1 MKIGFDAKR
10 AFNNKSGLGNY
21 SRNLI
26 RGIIKNNPLED
37 YFLFNSEASRYKLQD
52 FLEKRSN
59 IHLVEP
65 QSFWGKEFPGWWR
78 SYGITKNANQL
89 NLDLYHG
96 LSNEIPLNSHLMK
109 AKKLITVHDLI
120 FMRFPEFYNA
130 ADRKMYTIKTKK
142 SCALADGIVA
152 VSEQT
157 KNDLIE
163 FLDVPKE
170 KIHVIYQTCDE
181 NFFHDNEYTTNDN
194 SPEKLL
200 PDNYILYVG
209 TIEQR
214 KNLLAL
220 VRAIHELDKTM
231 QVTLLVVG
239 KETSYSKEVVAY
251 VERFGLERRVVFMKS
266 VNNAL
271 MPLIY
276 RKAKAFIYPSIY
288 EGFGI
293 PIIEAL
299 VSKVPVITTRGGC
312 FPEAAGPGSV
322 FVDPD
327 NAEELADAI
336 RLVLTDEAKR
346 KEMIATGYAYAQ
358 QFKPAVCA
366 ENMFNLYKKICD
378 Q

>member
-26 RGIIKNNPLED
+26 SGIIKNNPLED
-37 YFLFNSEASRYKLQD
+37 YFLFNSDTSRYKLHD
-52 FLEKRSN
+52 FLEKKSN

-120 FMRFPEFYNA
+120 FMRYPEFYNA
-130 ADRKMYTIKTKK
+130 ADRKMYTVKTKK

-181 NFFHDNEYTTNDN
+181 NFFYDNEYTTNDN

-209 TIEQR
+209 TVEQR

-231 QVTLLVVG
+231 QVTLVVVG
-239 KETSYSKEVVAY
+239 KETSYLKEVSAY

-276 RKAKAFIYPSIY
+276 RKAKAFVYPSIY

-293 PIIEAL
+293 PILEAL
-299 VSKVPVITTRGGC
+299 ASKVPVITTRGGC

-336 RLVLTDEAKR
+336 RLVLNDEAKR

-366 ENMFNLYKKICD
+366 ENMFNLYKKICA

>member
-26 RGIIKNNPLED
+26 RSIIKNNPLED

-231 QVTLLVVG
+231 QVTLVVVG
-239 KETSYSKEVVAY
+239 KETSYSKEVSAY

-366 ENMFNLYKKICD
+366 ENMFNLYKKICN

>member
-37 YFLFNSEASRYKLQD
+37 YFLFNSETSRYKLQD
-52 FLEKRSN
+52 FLEKKSN

-65 QSFWGKEFPGWWR
+65 QSFWGKEFPSWWR

-120 FMRFPEFYNA
+120 FMRYPEFYNA
-130 ADRKMYTIKTKK
+130 ADRKMYTVKTKK

-181 NFFHDNEYTTNDN
+181 NFFHDNEYNTYDN

-209 TIEQR
+209 TVEQR

-231 QVTLLVVG
+231 QVTLVVVG
-239 KETSYSKEVVAY
+239 KETSYLKEVSAY
-251 VERFGLERRVVFMKS
+251 VERYGLERRVVFMKS
-266 VNNAL
+266 VNNTL

-276 RKAKAFIYPSIY
+276 RKAKAFVYPSIY

-327 NAEELADAI
+327 SAEELADAI
-336 RLVLTDEAKR
+336 RLVLTDVAKR

-358 QFKPAVCA
+358 QFQPAVCA

>member
-26 RGIIKNNPLED
+26 RGIIKNNPTED
-37 YFLFNSEASRYKLQD
+37 YFLFNSDDSRYKLQD

-59 IHLVEP
+59 IHLIEP
-65 QSFWGKEFPGWWR
+65 ESFWAKEFTGWWR
-78 SYGITKNANQL
+78 SYGITKKANSL
-89 NLDLYHG
+89 GLDIYHG

-109 AKKLITVHDLI
+109 AKKIITVHDLI
-120 FMRFPEFYNA
+120 FMRYPEFYNA
-130 ADRKMYTIKTKK
+130 ADRKMYTHKTKK
-142 SCALADGIVA
+142 SCALADAIVA

-157 KNDLIE
+157 KIDLIE
-163 FLDVPKE
+163 LLQVPE
-170 KIHVIYQTCDE
+170 DKIHVIYQTCDE
-181 NFFHDNEYTTNDN
+181 NFFYPHDYTTNDH

-200 PDNYILYVG
+200 PEEFILYVG

-220 VRAIHELDKTM
+220 VKAIHELDKTM
-231 QVTLLVVG
+231 QATLVVVG
-239 KETSYSKEVVAY
+239 KETNYAKEVRTY
-251 VERFGLERRVVFMKS
+251 VERFGLEKRVIFMKS

-276 RKAKAFIYPSIY
+276 RKAKAFIYPSLY

-293 PIIEAL
+293 PILEAL
-299 VSKVPVITTRGGC
+299 ISKVPVITTRGGC
-312 FPEAAGPGSV
+312 FHESAGPASI

-336 RLVLTDEAKR
+336 KLVLNNEGKR
-346 KEMIATGYAYAQ
+346 QEMIRIGYDYAQ
-358 QFKPAVCA
+358 KFNPATCA
-366 ENMFNLYKKICD
+366 QNMFELYKKVCN
-378 Q
+378 

>member
-231 QVTLLVVG
+231 QVTLVVVG
-239 KETSYSKEVVAY
+239 KETSYSKEVSAY

-276 RKAKAFIYPSIY
+276 RKAKAFVYPSIY

-336 RLVLTDEAKR
+336 RLVLSDEAKR

-366 ENMFNLYKKICD
+366 ENMFNLYKKICN

>member
-1 MKIGFDAKR
+1 M
-10 AFNNKSGLGNY
+10 S
-21 SRNLI
+21 
-26 RGIIKNNPLED
+26 
-37 YFLFNSEASRYKLQD
+37 
-52 FLEKRSN
+52 
-59 IHLVEP
+59 
-65 QSFWGKEFPGWWR
+65 
-78 SYGITKNANQL
+78 
-89 NLDLYHG
+89 
-96 LSNEIPLNSHLMK
+96 
-109 AKKLITVHDLI
+109 
-120 FMRFPEFYNA
+120 
-130 ADRKMYTIKTKK
+130 
-142 SCALADGIVA
+142 
-152 VSEQT
+152 
-157 KNDLIE
+157 
-163 FLDVPKE
+163 
-170 KIHVIYQTCDE
+170 

-209 TIEQR
+209 TVEQR

-231 QVTLLVVG
+231 QVTLVVVG
-239 KETSYSKEVVAY
+239 KETSYLKEVSAY

-276 RKAKAFIYPSIY
+276 RKAKAFVYPSIY

>member
-26 RGIIKNNPLED
+26 RGIIKGNPAED
-37 YFLFNSEASRYKLQD
+37 YFLFNSESSRYKLQD

-65 QSFWGKEFPGWWR
+65 QSFWAKEFPGWWR
-78 SYGITKNANQL
+78 SYGITKNVNHL
-89 NLDLYHG
+89 HLDVYHG

-109 AKKLITVHDLI
+109 AKKIITVHDLI
-120 FMRFPEFYNA
+120 FMRYPEFYNA
-130 ADRKMYTIKTKK
+130 ADRKMYTVKTKK
-142 SCALADGIVA
+142 SCALADAIVA

-157 KNDLIE
+157 KSDLIE
-163 FLDVPKE
+163 LLNVPAE
-170 KIHVIYQTCDE
+170 KIHVVYQTCDE
-181 NFFHDNEYTTNDN
+181 NFFHNQEYTTNDH

-200 PDNYILYVG
+200 PEEYILYVG
-209 TIEQR
+209 TVEQR

-231 QVTLLVVG
+231 QVTLVVVG
-239 KETSYSKEVVAY
+239 KETTYAKEVSNY
-251 VERFGLERRVVFMKS
+251 VERYGLEKRIIFMKS

-276 RKAKAFIYPSIY
+276 RKAKAFVYPSIY

-293 PIIEAL
+293 PILEAL
-299 VSKVPVITTRGGC
+299 ASKVPVITTHGGC
-312 FPEAAGPGSV
+312 FQESAGPGSM

-327 NAEELADAI
+327 NSEELAHAI
-336 RLVLTDEAKR
+336 RLVLTDESKR
-346 KEMIATGYAYAQ
+346 KEMIATGYNYAQ
-358 QFKPAVCA
+358 QFRPEICA
-366 ENMFNLYKKICD
+366 NNMFKLYQKIVA

>member
-26 RGIIKNNPLED
+26 RGIIKNNPTED
-37 YFLFNSEASRYKLQD
+37 YYLFNPESGRFKLQD

-65 QSFWGKEFPGWWR
+65 ENFWGKEFPGWWR
-78 SYGITKNANQL
+78 SYAITKRSNKIE
-89 NLDLYHG
+89 LDIYHG
-96 LSNEIPLNSHLMK
+96 LSNEIPLNSNLMK

-120 FMRFPEFYNA
+120 FMRYPEFYNP
-130 ADRKMYTIKTKK
+130 ADRKMYTLKTKK
-142 SCALADGIVA
+142 SCALADAIVA

-163 FLDVPKE
+163 LLNVPEE
-170 KIHVIYQTCDE
+170 KIHVVYQTCDE
-181 NFFHDNEYTTNDN
+181 NFFGVHDYVTNDH

-200 PDNYILYVG
+200 PENYILYVG

-220 VRAIHELDKTM
+220 VKAIHELDKTT
-231 QVTLLVVG
+231 QATLVVVG
-239 KETSYSKEVVAY
+239 NETNYAKEVKTY
-251 VERFGLERRVVFMKS
+251 VEKFGLEKRVIFMKS

-276 RKAKAFIYPSIY
+276 KKAKAFIYPSIY

-299 VSKVPVITTRGGC
+299 ISKVPVITTRGGC
-312 FPEAAGPGSV
+312 FTESAGPGSL

-327 NAEELADAI
+327 NSEELAEAI
-336 RLVLTDEAKR
+336 KVALYNEEKR
-346 KEMIATGYAYAQ
+346 EEMIRIGYAYAQ
-358 QFKPAVCA
+358 QFRPEVCA
-366 ENMFNLYKKICD
+366 QNMFNLYKKICT

>member
-181 NFFHDNEYTTNDN
+181 NFFHDNEYTTNNN

-239 KETSYSKEVVAY
+239 KETSYSKEVSAY

-366 ENMFNLYKKICD
+366 ENMFNLYKKICN

>member
-181 NFFHDNEYTTNDN
+181 NFFHDNEYTTNNN

-239 KETSYSKEVVAY
+239 KETSYSKEVVTY

-366 ENMFNLYKKICD
+366 ENMFNLYKKICN

>member
-130 ADRKMYTIKTKK
+130 ADRKMYTVKTKK

-366 ENMFNLYKKICD
+366 ESMFNLYKKICN

>member
-26 RGIIKNNPLED
+26 RGIIKNNPIDD
-37 YFLFNSEASRYKLQD
+37 YFLFNSESSRYKLQD
-52 FLEKRSN
+52 FLEKKSN
-59 IHLVEP
+59 IHLIEP
-65 QSFWGKEFPGWWR
+65 QSFWAKEFPGWWR
-78 SYGITKNANQL
+78 SYGITKNVNQL
-89 NLDLYHG
+89 HLDIYHG
-96 LSNEIPLNSHLMK
+96 LSNEIPLNAHLMK
-109 AKKLITVHDLI
+109 SKKLVTIHDLI
-120 FMRFPEFYNA
+120 FLRFPEFYNA
-130 ADRKMYTIKTKK
+130 ADRKMYTVKAKK
-142 SCALADGIVA
+142 SCALADAVVA

-157 KNDLIE
+157 KKDLIE
-163 FLDVPKE
+163 LLKVPEE
-170 KIHVIYQTCDE
+170 KIHVVYQTCDE
-181 NFFHDNEYTTNDN
+181 NFFSDREYSTNDH

-200 PDNYILYVG
+200 PEDYILYVG
-209 TIEQR
+209 TVEQR

-231 QVTLLVVG
+231 QVTLVVVG
-239 KETSYSKEVVAY
+239 KETTYAKEVSEY
-251 VERFGLERRVVFMKS
+251 VERYGLEKRVIFMKS

-276 RKAKAFIYPSIY
+276 KKAKAFVYPSIY

-293 PIIEAL
+293 PILEAL

-322 FVDPD
+322 YVDPD
-327 NAEELADAI
+327 NAEELAHAI
-336 RLVLTDEAKR
+336 RQVLGDEKMR

-358 QFKPAVCA
+358 QFKPQVCA
-366 ENMFNLYKKICD
+366 ENMYNLYKKIHA

>member
-26 RGIIKNNPLED
+26 RGIIKNNPTED
-37 YFLFNSEASRYKLQD
+37 YYLFNPESSRYKLQD
-52 FLEKRSN
+52 FLEKKSN
-59 IHLVEP
+59 IHLTEP
-65 QSFWGKEFPGWWR
+65 ESFWGKEFPGWWR
-78 SYGITKNANQL
+78 SYGITKRANQI
-89 NLDLYHG
+89 NLDIYHG
-96 LSNEIPLNSHLMK
+96 LSNEIPLNSNLMK

-120 FMRFPEFYNA
+120 FIRYPEFYNT
-130 ADRKMYTIKTKK
+130 ADRKMYTVKTKK
-142 SCALADGIVA
+142 SCALADAIVA

-157 KNDLIE
+157 KKDLIE
-163 FLDVPKE
+163 LLNVPQE
-170 KIHVIYQTCDE
+170 KIHVVYQTCDE
-181 NFFHDNEYTTNDN
+181 NFFGAHDYTTNDH

-200 PDNYILYVG
+200 PENYILYVG

-220 VRAIHELDKTM
+220 VMAIHELDKTT
-231 QVTLLVVG
+231 QVTLVVVG
-239 KETSYSKEVVAY
+239 KETNYAKEVKNY
-251 VERFGLERRVVFMKS
+251 VEKYGLEKRVIFMKS

-276 RKAKAFIYPSIY
+276 KKAKAFIYPSLY

-293 PIIEAL
+293 PILEAL

-312 FPEAAGPGSV
+312 FPESAGPGSV

-327 NAEELADAI
+327 NVEELADAI
-336 RLVLTDEAKR
+336 NLVLNDENKR
-346 KEMIATGYAYAQ
+346 QQMIKTGFEYAQ
-358 QFKPAVCA
+358 QFRPELCA
-366 ENMFNLYKKICD
+366 QNMFNLYKKLCT

>member
-130 ADRKMYTIKTKK
+130 ADRKMYTVKTKK

-181 NFFHDNEYTTNDN
+181 NFFHDNEYTTNNN

-231 QVTLLVVG
+231 QVTLVVVG
-239 KETSYSKEVVAY
+239 KETSYSKEVSAY

>member
-65 QSFWGKEFPGWWR
+65 QSFWGTEFPGWWR

-130 ADRKMYTIKTKK
+130 ADRKMYTVKTKK

-276 RKAKAFIYPSIY
+276 RKANAFIYPSIY

-366 ENMFNLYKKICD
+366 ESMFNLYKKICN

>member
-52 FLEKRSN
+52 FLEKKSN

-181 NFFHDNEYTTNDN
+181 NFFHDNEYTTNNN

-231 QVTLLVVG
+231 QVTLVVVG

-358 QFKPAVCA
+358 QFKPAICA
-366 ENMFNLYKKICD
+366 ENMFNLYKKICN

>member
-37 YFLFNSEASRYKLQD
+37 YFLFNSETSRYKLQD
-52 FLEKRSN
+52 FLEKKSN

-65 QSFWGKEFPGWWR
+65 QSFWGKEFPSWWR

-120 FMRFPEFYNA
+120 FMRYPEFYNA
-130 ADRKMYTIKTKK
+130 ADRKMYTVKTKK

-181 NFFHDNEYTTNDN
+181 NFFHDNEYNTYDN

-209 TIEQR
+209 TVEQR

-231 QVTLLVVG
+231 QVTLVVVG
-239 KETSYSKEVVAY
+239 KETSYLKEVSAY
-251 VERFGLERRVVFMKS
+251 VERYGLERRVVFMKS

-276 RKAKAFIYPSIY
+276 RKAKAFVYPSIY

-336 RLVLTDEAKR
+336 RLVLTDVAKR

>member
-21 SRNLI
+21 ARNLI
-26 RGIIKNNPLED
+26 RGIIKGNPAED
-37 YFLFNSEASRYKLQD
+37 YYLFNSESSRYKLQD
-52 FLEKRSN
+52 FLDKRSN
-59 IHLVEP
+59 IHLIEP
-65 QSFWGKEFPGWWR
+65 QSFWAKEFPGWWR
-78 SYGITKNANQL
+78 SYGITKNANHL
-89 NLDLYHG
+89 HLDIYHG

-130 ADRKMYTIKTKK
+130 ADRKMYTVKIKK

-163 FLDVPKE
+163 LLDVPKE

-181 NFFHDNEYTTNDN
+181 NFFYDKDYNTNDH

-209 TIEQR
+209 TVEQR

-231 QVTLLVVG
+231 QVTLVVVG
-239 KETSYSKEVVAY
+239 KETSYAKEVSEY
-251 VERFGLERRVVFMKS
+251 VERYGLGKRVIFMKS

-276 RKAKAFIYPSIY
+276 RKAKAFVYPSIY

-293 PIIEAL
+293 PILEAL
-299 VSKVPVITTRGGC
+299 VSKVPVITSRGGC

-336 RLVLTDEAKR
+336 RLVLSDEAKR
-346 KEMIATGYAYAQ
+346 KEMIDTGYAYAQ
-358 QFKPAVCA
+358 QFKPAICA
-366 ENMFNLYKKICD
+366 DNMFNLYKKICA

>member
-26 RGIIKNNPLED
+26 KGIVKNNPRED
-37 YFLFNSEASRYKLQD
+37 YFLFNSEDSRFKLQD
-52 FLEKRSN
+52 FLEKKSN
-59 IHLVEP
+59 IHMVQP
-65 QSFWGKEFPGWWR
+65 KSFWAKEFPGWWR
-78 SYGITKNANQL
+78 SYGITKDSNQL
-89 NLDLYHG
+89 QLDIYHG
-96 LSNEIPLNSHLMK
+96 LSNEIPLNCNLMK
-109 AKKLITVHDLI
+109 AKKIVTIHDLI
-120 FMRFPEFYNA
+120 FMRHPEFYNS
-130 ADRKMYTIKTKK
+130 ADRKVYTVKTKK
-142 SCALADGIVA
+142 SCSLADAVVA
-152 VSEQT
+152 VSNQT

-163 FLDVPKE
+163 LLQVPKE
-170 KIHVIYQTCDE
+170 KIHVVYQTCDE
-181 NFFHDNEYTTNDN
+181 NFFHEIQYETNN
-194 SPEKLL
+194 HSPEKYL

-220 VRAIHELDKTM
+220 VKAIHELDKTM
-231 QVTLLVVG
+231 QVTLVVVG
-239 KETSYSKEVVAY
+239 KETNYNKEVSAY
-251 VERFGLERRVVFMKS
+251 VERYGLEKRVIFMKS
-266 VNNAL
+266 INNAL

-276 RKAKAFIYPSIY
+276 RKAKAFVYPSLY

-293 PIIEAL
+293 PILEAL

-312 FPEAAGPGSV
+312 FHESAGPGSI

-336 RLVLTDEAKR
+336 RLVLSDETKR
-346 KEMIATGYAYAQ
+346 KQMIETGYQYAQ
-358 QFKPAVCA
+358 QFKPEICA
-366 ENMFNLYKKICD
+366 DNMFNLYKKICE

>member
-130 ADRKMYTIKTKK
+130 ADRKMYTVKTKK

-231 QVTLLVVG
+231 QVTLVVVG
-239 KETSYSKEVVAY
+239 KETSYSKEVSAY

-276 RKAKAFIYPSIY
+276 RKANAFIYPSIY

-366 ENMFNLYKKICD
+366 ENMFNLYKKICN

>member
-1 MKIGFDAKR
+1 
-10 AFNNKSGLGNY
+10 
-21 SRNLI
+21 
-26 RGIIKNNPLED
+26 
-37 YFLFNSEASRYKLQD
+37 
-52 FLEKRSN
+52 
-59 IHLVEP
+59 VEP

-120 FMRFPEFYNA
+120 FMRYPEFYNA
-130 ADRKMYTIKTKK
+130 ADRKMYTVKTKK

-181 NFFHDNEYTTNDN
+181 NFFHDNEYTTSDN

-231 QVTLLVVG
+231 QVTLVVVG
-239 KETSYSKEVVAY
+239 KETSYSKEVSAY

-366 ENMFNLYKKICD
+366 ENMFNLYKKICN

>member
-37 YFLFNSEASRYKLQD
+37 YFLFNSETSRYKLQD
-52 FLEKRSN
+52 FLEKKSN

-65 QSFWGKEFPGWWR
+65 QSFWGKEFPSWWR

-120 FMRFPEFYNA
+120 FMRYPEFYNA
-130 ADRKMYTIKTKK
+130 ADRKMYTVKTKK

-181 NFFHDNEYTTNDN
+181 NFFHDNEYNTYDN

-209 TIEQR
+209 TVEQR

-231 QVTLLVVG
+231 QVTLVVVG
-239 KETSYSKEVVAY
+239 KETSYLKEVSAY
-251 VERFGLERRVVFMKS
+251 VERYGLERRVVFMKS
-266 VNNAL
+266 VNNTL

-276 RKAKAFIYPSIY
+276 RKAKAFVYPSIY

-336 RLVLTDEAKR
+336 RLVLTDVAKR

>member
-52 FLEKRSN
+52 FLEKKSN

-181 NFFHDNEYTTNDN
+181 NFFHDNEYTTNNN

-239 KETSYSKEVVAY
+239 KETSYSKEVSAY

-358 QFKPAVCA
+358 QFKPAICA
-366 ENMFNLYKKICD
+366 ENMFNLYKKICN